1 MKKNLYNLFHLHF
14 FSYLCSGLINHQM
27 NLIMKRIITLI
38 VLAVAMTVTVQAQ
51 GFKFGVKGGLN
62 ITKVTFSKDIVSSD
76 NKTGF
81 FIGPSVKL
89 SLPMGFGADIAALY
103 DERSA
108 DLTVGLSSVPTGN
121 ETTEVKQK
129 SLQIPVNFRYNI
141 GLGSMAA
148 VYLAA
153 GPQFGFPVGDK
164 VYNTEVGEYRLKDA
178 NLSINFGAG
187 LTLMGHLEV
196 GFTYNLAAGT
206 SGEFKDWNDVDTH
219 NNAWQI
225 SAAYY
230 F

>member
-1 MKKNLYNLFHLHF
+1 MKKVIALV
-14 FSYLCSGLINHQM
+14 
-27 NLIMKRIITLI
+27 
-38 VLAVAMTVTVQAQ
+38 VLAAAMTLTAQAQ
-51 GFKFGVKGGLN
+51 GIKFGVKGGLN
-62 ITKVTFSKDIVSSD
+62 ITKMTFSKDIVSSD

-81 FIGPSVKL
+81 FVGPSLKL
-89 SLPMGFGADIAALY
+89 SLPLGFGADIAALY

-108 DLTVGLSSVPTGN
+108 DVTGVSSSTSYIVSTAST
-121 ETTEVKQK
+121 ETIKQK
-129 SLQIPVNFRYNI
+129 SIQIPLNRRYNI
-141 GLGSMAA
+141 GRGAMAA

-153 GPQFGFPVGDK
+153 GPQFGFPVSDK
-164 VYNTEVGEYRLKDA
+164 VYDTKFGEYRLKDA

-187 LTLMGHLEV
+187 LTLMGHLELGV
-196 GFTYNLAAGT
+196 TYNLAAGK

>member
-1 MKKNLYNLFHLHF
+1 MKKVIAFV
-14 FSYLCSGLINHQM
+14 
-27 NLIMKRIITLI
+27 
-38 VLAVAMTVTVQAQ
+38 VLAAAMTLTAQAQ
-51 GFKFGVKGGLN
+51 GIKFGVKGGLN
-62 ITKVTFSKDIVSSD
+62 ITKMTFSKDIVSSD

-81 FIGPSVKL
+81 FVGPSLKL
-89 SLPMGFGADIAALY
+89 SLPLGFGADIAALY

-108 DLTVGLSSVPTGN
+108 DVTGVSSSTSYTVSTAST
-121 ETTEVKQK
+121 ETIKQK
-129 SLQIPVNFRYNI
+129 SIQIPLNLRYNI

-153 GPQFGFPVGDK
+153 GPQFGFPVSDK
-164 VYNTEVGEYRLKDA
+164 VYDTKFGEYRLKDA

-187 LTLMGHLEV
+187 LTLLGHLELGV
-196 GFTYNLAAGT
+196 TYNLAAGK

>member
-1 MKKNLYNLFHLHF
+1 MKKVIALV
-14 FSYLCSGLINHQM
+14 
-27 NLIMKRIITLI
+27 
-38 VLAVAMTVTVQAQ
+38 VLAAAMTMTAQAQ
-51 GFKFGVKGGLN
+51 GIKFGVKCGLN
-62 ITKVTFSKDIVSSD
+62 ITKMTFSKDIVSSD

-81 FIGPSVKL
+81 FVGPSLKL
-89 SLPMGFGADIAALY
+89 SLPLGFGADIAALY

-108 DLTVGLSSVPTGN
+108 DVTGVSSSTSYTVSTAST
-121 ETTEVKQK
+121 ETIKQK
-129 SLQIPVNFRYNI
+129 SIQIPLNLRYNI

-153 GPQFGFPVGDK
+153 GPQFGFPVSDK
-164 VYNTEVGEYRLKDA
+164 VYDTKFGEYRLKDA

-187 LTLMGHLEV
+187 LTLMGHLELGV
-196 GFTYNLAAGT
+196 TYNLAAGK

>member
-1 MKKNLYNLFHLHF
+1 MKKVIALV
-14 FSYLCSGLINHQM
+14 
-27 NLIMKRIITLI
+27 
-38 VLAVAMTVTVQAQ
+38 VLAAAMSLTAQAQ
-51 GFKFGVKGGLN
+51 GIKFGVKGGLN
-62 ITKVTFSKDIVSSD
+62 ITKMSFSEDVFSSD

-81 FIGPSVKL
+81 FVGPSLKL

-108 DLTVGLSSVPTGN
+108 DITGVSGNVGTASSTASD
-121 ETTEVKQK
+121 ETIKQK
-129 SLQIPVNFRYNI
+129 SIQIPLNLRYNI
-141 GLGSMAA
+141 GLGSMAG

-153 GPQFGFPVGDK
+153 GPQFGFPVADK
-164 VYNTEVGEYRLKDA
+164 IFETKVGEYRLRDA

-187 LTLMGHLEV
+187 LTLMGHLEL
-196 GFTYNLAAGT
+196 GLTYNLAAGK
-206 SGEFKDWNDVDTH
+206 SGEFKNLDDIDTH

>member
-1 MKKNLYNLFHLHF
+1 MKKVIALV
-14 FSYLCSGLINHQM
+14 
-27 NLIMKRIITLI
+27 
-38 VLAVAMTVTVQAQ
+38 VLAAAMTLTAQAQ
-51 GFKFGVKGGLN
+51 GIKFGVKGGLN
-62 ITKVTFSKDIVSSD
+62 ITKMTFSKDIVSSD

-81 FIGPSVKL
+81 FVGPSLKL
-89 SLPMGFGADIAALY
+89 SLPLGFGADIAALY

-108 DLTVGLSSVPTGN
+108 DVTGVSSSTSYTVSTAST
-121 ETTEVKQK
+121 ETIKQK
-129 SLQIPVNFRYNI
+129 SIQVPLNLRYNI
-141 GLGSMAA
+141 GLGSSVA

-153 GPQFGFPVGDK
+153 GPQFGFPVSDK
-164 VYNTEVGEYRLKDA
+164 VYDTKFGEYRLKDA

-187 LTLMGHLEV
+187 FTLMGHLELGV
-196 GFTYNLAAGT
+196 TYNLAAGK

>member
-1 MKKNLYNLFHLHF
+1 MKKVIALV
-14 FSYLCSGLINHQM
+14 
-27 NLIMKRIITLI
+27 
-38 VLAVAMTVTVQAQ
+38 VLAVAMTLTAQAQ
-51 GFKFGVKGGLN
+51 GIKFGVKGGLN

-81 FIGPSVKL
+81 FVGPSLKL

-108 DLTVGLSSVPTGN
+108 DVTGYNPESSGTGN
-121 ETTEVKQK
+121 ETIKQK
-129 SLQIPVNFRYNI
+129 SIQIPVNFRYNI
-141 GLGSMAA
+141 GLGSTAA
-148 VYLAA
+148 VYLAV
-153 GPQFGFPVGDK
+153 GPQFGFPVADK
-164 VYNTEVGEYRLKDA
+164 VYDTKFGEYRLKNA

-187 LTLMGHLEV
+187 LTLMNHLEI
-196 GFTYNLAAGT
+196 GLTYNLAAGT

>member
-1 MKKNLYNLFHLHF
+1 MKKVIALV
-14 FSYLCSGLINHQM
+14 
-27 NLIMKRIITLI
+27 
-38 VLAVAMTVTVQAQ
+38 VLATAMTLTAQAQ
-51 GFKFGVKGGLN
+51 GLKFGVKGGLN

-81 FIGPSVKL
+81 FVGPSLKL

-108 DLTVGLSSVPTGN
+108 DVTGASSNAGATPSTAST
-121 ETTEVKQK
+121 ETIKQK

-141 GLGSMAA
+141 GLGSTAA
-148 VYLAA
+148 VYLAL
-153 GPQFGFPVGDK
+153 GPQFGFPVADK
-164 VYNTEVGEYRLKDA
+164 VYDTKFGEYRLKDA

-187 LTLMGHLEV
+187 LTLMNHLEI
-196 GFTYNLAAGT
+196 GLTYNLAAGK

>member
-1 MKKNLYNLFHLHF
+1 MKKVIALV
-14 FSYLCSGLINHQM
+14 
-27 NLIMKRIITLI
+27 
-38 VLAVAMTVTVQAQ
+38 VLAAAMTLTAQAQ
-51 GFKFGVKGGLN
+51 GIKFGVKGGLN
-62 ITKVTFSKDIVSSD
+62 ITKMTFSKDIVSSD

-81 FIGPSVKL
+81 FVGPSLKL
-89 SLPMGFGADIAALY
+89 SLPLGFGADIAALY

-108 DLTVGLSSVPTGN
+108 DVTGVSSSTSYTVSTAST
-121 ETTEVKQK
+121 ETIKQK
-129 SLQIPVNFRYNI
+129 SIQIPLNLRYNI

-153 GPQFGFPVGDK
+153 GPQFGFPVSDK
-164 VYNTEVGEYRLKDA
+164 VYDTKFGEYRLKDA

-187 LTLMGHLEV
+187 LTLMGHLELGV
-196 GFTYNLAAGT
+196 TYNLAAGK

-219 NNAWQI
+219 YNAWQI